1 MKKSLFAALL
11 CMFLITAL
19 IPGSVWSAP
28 APDADD
34 PDTEPKVHI
43 HAEHLYYIPYS
54 RPTCMSEGNSSYYIC
69 ECGLWFS
76 DAGASH
82 MILDHS
88 SVILPKSAHLPE
100 IVMDVPATCT
110 KEGHSAG
117 FLCSVCGEPADGY
130 SAPETIPPKGHTPAG
145 SLSSDSGGH
154 WHACTV
160 CGEPVDYEAHVSDGT
175 TDRTQD
181 EVCTVCG
188 YVIRRGSA
196 PIPNTPTVH
205 PTPRPTPTPAPT
217 PTPVPEDE
225 APEVSQ
231 TLVTRICFLDTGDTQ
246 IRDIK
251 ETRTDAQAE
260 SCTVQLPRQLPES
273 AGWYFEG
280 WRCSADGALY
290 QPGSEFT
297 FRWDGASQID
307 MTAEWTVLIGRGNYD
322 LTAGMRYRFGEG
334 SFLIDGDST
343 VYYGGSAFYVR
354 ENGNYT
360 IR

>member
-1 MKKSLFAALL
+1 
-11 CMFLITAL
+11 
-19 IPGSVWSAP
+19 
-28 APDADD
+28 
-34 PDTEPKVHI
+34 
-43 HAEHLYYIPYS
+43 
-54 RPTCMSEGNSSYYIC
+54 
-69 ECGLWFS
+69 
-76 DAGASH
+76 

-88 SVILPKSAHLPE
+88 SVILPKSAHQPE

-110 KEGHSAG
+110 EDGHTAG

-130 SAPETIPPKGHTPAG
+130 PAPRTIPRTGHTPAG
-145 SLSSDSGGH
+145 SWSSDSAGH
-154 WHACTV
+154 WHVCTV
-160 CGEPVDYEAHVSDGT
+160 CGEHLDYEAHVSAGT
-175 TDRTQD
+175 TDRTRD

-188 YVIRRGSA
+188 YVIRRGSL
-196 PIPNTPTVH
+196 PTPTPTPHTPTVH

-225 APEVSQ
+225 APEVGQ

-354 ENGNYT
+354 ESGNYT